1 MNKFIG
7 YILLA
12 VVVLIFILPL
22 VGSFVKFL
30 LVVAF
35 GGTIAYFVIGKNPKV
50 KVK

>member
-1 MNKFIG
+1 MNKYIG

-12 VVVLIFILPL
+12 VAVLIFVLPL

-30 LVVAF
+30 LVIAF
-35 GGTIAYFVIGKNPKV
+35 VGAIAYFAIGKNPKV

>member
-12 VVVLIFILPL
+12 VLVLIFILPL
-22 VGSFVKFL
+22 VGSITKFL
-30 LVVAF
+30 LVIAF
-35 GGTIAYFVIGKNPKV
+35 VGTIAYFVIGINPKV

>member
-12 VVVLIFILPL
+12 VLVLIFILPL

-35 GGTIAYFVIGKNPKV
+35 VGTIAYFVIGKNQKV
-50 KVK
+50 KIK